1 DGPRR
6 AARRG
11 ARGREGAAAH
21 RDGQPAPLRAAQ
33 AAIGIGTPSA
43 RYSSRPTRRSGMTA
57 RPTVTLHSD
66 PATLFRSLE
75 EYQQAF
81 YNLLAPTTAIGYVP
95 ELHEISVRPVW
106 VSAADDC

>member
-1 DGPRR
+1 
-6 AARRG
+6 
-11 ARGREGAAAH
+11 
-21 RDGQPAPLRAAQ
+21 
-33 AAIGIGTPSA
+33 
-43 RYSSRPTRRSGMTA
+43 MTA

-66 PATLFRSLE
+66 PASLFRSLE

-106 VSAADDC
+106 VSAADDCYQLRLIRGAYRQVYVCGDD